1 MEQSLKHPKRDFTN
15 LPHIKFNVFE
25 LVWNTSNSKKED
37 GWFKYVYSS
46 QEIYVNI
53 TKGKLHS
60 INDEPSVVHSDNSV
74 LEWHHYGAYHRI
86 GGPARIT
93 NSSISLFTTG
103 FISLSNLKFVTKRYY
118 IYGEEYS
125 LEEYQKHPLIIAHN
139 LYSIT
144 HL

>member
-53 TKGKLHS
+53 IKGKLHS

-74 LEWHHYGAYHRI
+74 LEWHHYGVYHRI

-93 NSSISLFTTG
+93 SSAMPLFART
-103 FISLSNLKFVTKRYY
+103 FIFPINFKFEIKRYY
-118 IYGEEYS
+118 IYGQEYS